1 MSSDRLPTIR
11 LDDDGYP
18 ADETLDQ
25 IERYRGDWNALL
37 ERNRVFWGECWY
49 SARRGGLYEFKI

>member
-1 MSSDRLPTIR
+1 MLSDRLPTIR

-37 ERNRVFWGECWY
+37 AHQAADRWAWLDQ
-49 SARRGGLYEFKI
+49 ARR

>member
-37 ERNRVFWGECWY
+37 ERNRVFLG
-49 SARRGGLYEFKI
+49 RVLV